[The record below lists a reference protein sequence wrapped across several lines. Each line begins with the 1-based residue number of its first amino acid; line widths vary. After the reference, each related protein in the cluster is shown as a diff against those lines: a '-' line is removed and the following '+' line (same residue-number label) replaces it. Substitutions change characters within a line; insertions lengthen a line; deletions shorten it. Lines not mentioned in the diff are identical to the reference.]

1 MDFKKNMIVSEH
13 IFFIFA
19 FFNHQE
25 GLKSFSYKR
34 ETFKCL
40 ATVYLSCLG
49 WDATITNSFLPSV
62 KNDADMPAI
71 NNTDCQDLSNI
82 ITNESKSV
90 VSLAKLQARSV
101 AQTKSSTAPML
112 LKPIAIIKGS
122 NGILNTVDS
131 KSQIKIG
138 NNIFAI
144 IQKGSGVNSNVSG
157 SSKMTTLRE
166 ELIKTPRTFSL
177 RDELAKP
184 VKAKLFPPNMNFTP
198 KHEDHDYIDD
208 TDIRMGGTMG
218 ISKVIYSSLLLI
230 LFIS

>member
-1 MDFKKNMIVSEH
+1 M
-13 IFFIFA
+13 
-19 FFNHQE
+19 
-25 GLKSFSYKR
+25 
-34 ETFKCL
+34 

-71 NNTDCQDLSNI
+71 NNTDCQDLSNV